1 MIKKII
7 FTILISFS
15 MYSNAEMINLECKT
29 QNSDRKISFN
39 LLLGTATGKAVQIL
53 KKGQLRMDLSVTD
66 EYFDIGQ
73 FTDES
78 KTELISV
85 MKVNRETLEIEY
97 AKYME
102 LVEPILCLKL

>member
-1 MIKKII
+1 
-7 FTILISFS
+7 
-15 MYSNAEMINLECKT
+15 MYSNAEMINLECNT
-29 QNSDRKISFN
+29 QNSDRSISFN

-66 EYFDIGQ
+66 EYFNIGQ
-73 FTDES
+73 YTDES

-85 MKVNRETLEIEY
+85 LKVNRQTLEIEY

-102 LVEPILCLKL
+102 LVEPILCIKL